1 MAQDSIFRHIF
12 LETDSLRSGSA
23 STRRTAWRPR
33 WTTSRAGASEAP
45 WCGPSTWTTL
55 SAPAGKESGLCSPPS
70 TGASGVRVSLV
81 FPNEK
86 FSKTRMFLSALL
98 TDDASEE
105 VIVEADE
112 KPSSPPVP
120 PPQRPPQ
127 DVVVIDTEEQNR
139 PEYPVIPPVTGEIRF
154 AFPENETWPICLI
167 LVSFLAQL
175 LVFRTAGEQR
185 RLHLL
190 HLHSL
195 QPQREVT
202 HPVSSHNF
210 HSKRENKNRL
220 SSTTCGEELQ
230 KIFKD
235 WQSSKE
241 LC

>member
-1 MAQDSIFRHIF
+1 
-12 LETDSLRSGSA
+12 
-23 STRRTAWRPR
+23 
-33 WTTSRAGASEAP
+33 
-45 WCGPSTWTTL
+45 
-55 SAPAGKESGLCSPPS
+55 
-70 TGASGVRVSLV
+70 
-81 FPNEK
+81 
-86 FSKTRMFLSALL
+86 MFLSALL

-154 AFPENETWPICLI
+154 AFPEIETWPICLI

-210 HSKRENKNRL
+210 HSKRGKKALCFECRNCPAGLLFDADKKVCNWASEVTCRNSGGAGGNSINRHRAA
-220 SSTTCGEELQ
+220 G
-230 KIFKD
+230 FKAT
-235 WQSSKE
+235 SRVALNSE
-241 LC
+241 